1 MTTKTEILYVLAAH
15 AAAMAMT
22 ACPFFFFNAT
32 QYAWNSLFAGALA
45 GLNLALIAWM
55 LNRIFLKKSV
65 ALVTFVIVIKYALLV
80 GILLL
85 LERFGWRMDMGF
97 VVGLAAL
104 FPTLGFIAYRYKAWF
119 ILTGQS

>member
-1 MTTKTEILYVLAAH
+1 M
-15 AAAMAMT
+15 AAMALI
-22 ACPFFFFNAT
+22 ACPLFFFNAAH
-32 QYAWNSLFAGALA
+32 YGWNSLFAGVLV

-55 LNRIFLKKSV
+55 LNRIFLKKSI

-97 VVGLAAL
+97 VVGIAAL
-104 FPTLGFIAYRYKAWF
+104 FPTLGFIVYRYKTWF

>member
-1 MTTKTEILYVLAAH
+1 MTAKIDILSVTGVHLVT
-15 AAAMAMT
+15 MALI
-22 ACPFFFFNAT
+22 ACPFFLFNASR
-32 QYAWNSLFAGALA
+32 YGWNSLFAGALV

-55 LNRIFLKKSV
+55 LKRIFLKKSI

-85 LERFGWRMDMGF
+85 LEHFGWRMDMGF
-97 VVGLAAL
+97 VVGIAAL